1 MMDEVTSN
9 LHQEIGDRIIAH
21 FPLVLQRLLTDDW
34 GIKVSG
40 ARLLEEGKEEIVV
53 LTFQLPSVEQMELF
67 NTQWGLRFNDLL
79 LYFYQQKILT
89 VHTLFLRAED
99 HPYSYAWMPL
109 TNIREAVLCKERE
122 NDYPRISG

>member
-1 MMDEVTSN
+1 MDEFTSN
-9 LHQEIGDRIIAH
+9 LHKEVGDRIIAN

-34 GIKVSG
+34 GIKFSG
-40 ARLLEEGKEEIVV
+40 VRLLEEGKEEIVG

-89 VHTLFLRAED
+89 VHTLFIRTED

-109 TNIREAVLCKERE
+109 TGIREAVLCKERE
-122 NDYPRISG
+122 NDYPRISC